1 VQGGLIGRLVE
12 RFGESTLVVTGALL
26 FTASLFVLPFTG
38 PQTGLFWLLFVGGA
52 FAFGQS
58 LATPADEPRVE
69 ISRARRTGRDLG
81 RHAIRRESCAHS
93 RPLISA
99 ALIYSA
105 IVTSGA
111 DRKQHNLSDQSLL
124 HTFWTAA
131 FIMLAAFL
139 LATYFARRYSVG
151 RTKAEEVVAA
161 TTV

>member
-1 VQGGLIGRLVE
+1 M
-12 RFGESTLVVTGALL
+12 
-26 FTASLFVLPFTG
+26 LPFTG
-38 PQTGLFWLLFVGGA
+38 PQTGLAWLLIVGGA

-58 LATPADEPRVE
+58 LATPALTSLASKSAGRGEQGAILGVTQ
-69 ISRARRTGRDLG
+69 SVASLARTVG
-81 RHAIRRESCAHS
+81 
-93 RPLISA
+93 PLISA

-139 LATYFARRYSVG
+139 LATYFARRFSVG
-151 RTKAEEVVAA
+151 RANAEEVAA
-161 TTV
+161 ASAL